1 MVRSFI
7 DHMTL
12 QKVTQVDKNVI
23 LVWCEVLMITGHY
36 KQ

>member
-23 LVWCEVLMITGHY
+23 LVWSGVLMITGHY

>member
-1 MVRSFI
+1 MVRSFN

-12 QKVTQVDKNVI
+12 QTVTQVDKNVN
-23 LVWCEVLMITGHY
+23 LVWSGLLMITGHY